1 MRTKTKKHIY
11 VMYPISAYHLEYIK
25 RAQIECSNWWN
36 LADCVLGLGDYNFDS
51 SNFQTFDTKYFID
64 NSLQSIQ
71 KEIIKLRK
79 TGNLYGERYYQKLYM
94 AVILEYPVKAI
105 IEDSSF
111 TGLWLVS
118 NEGEVI
124 YNDIR
129 DKNNPDFSN
138 QGIKTII
145 KVGDIVEFLEDRKIR
160 LGIVC
165 NISYY
170 EPVDN
175 TIQSSDCFYDLLVN
189 RSEQGY
195 RKLKMVTVAIPPQVE
210 VPKEMRDSFIR
221 YYNMYMANQS

>member
-1 MRTKTKKHIY
+1 
-11 VMYPISAYHLEYIK
+11 MYPISAYHLEYIK

-36 LADCVLGLGDYNFDS
+36 LADYVLGEDHFDN
-51 SNFQTFDTKYFID
+51 SNFQTFDTEYFID

-79 TGNLYGERYYQKLYM
+79 TGNLYGKSYYQKLYM

-105 IEDSSF
+105 IEDTSF

-129 DKNNPDFSN
+129 DNNNPDFPN

-145 KVGDIVEFLEDRKIR
+145 KVGDIVEFLEHRKIR

-165 NISYY
+165 NINYY
-170 EPVDN
+170 EPEDDTYQPSVC
-175 TIQSSDCFYDLLVN
+175 TYDLLVN
-189 RSEQGY
+189 RSEQSY
-195 RKLKMVTVAIPPQVE
+195 RKLKLVKVAIPPQVE
-210 VPKEMRDSFIR
+210 VPREMRDSFIR
-221 YYNMYMANQS
+221 YYNMYKANES

>member
-25 RAQIECSNWWN
+25 RAHIKCSNWCY
-36 LADCVLGLGDYNFDS
+36 LADCVLGKDIFDS
-51 SNFQTFDTKYFID
+51 SNFQTFDTEYFID
-64 NSLQSIQ
+64 NSLQSIL

-79 TGNLYGERYYQKLYM
+79 TGNLYGERYYKKLYM
-94 AVILEYPVKAI
+94 AVILEYPVKAMI
-105 IEDSSF
+105 RDSSF

-124 YNDIR
+124 YNDIQ

-138 QGIKTII
+138 QGMKTSI
-145 KVGDIVEFLEDRKIR
+145 KVGDIVEFMEDREIR

-170 EPVDN
+170 EPEDN
-175 TIQSSDCFYDLLVN
+175 TIQSSDCTYDLLVN

-195 RKLKMVTVAIPPQVE
+195 RKLKTVTVAIPPQVE
-210 VPKEMRDSFIR
+210 VPKEIKDSFVK
-221 YYNMYMANQS
+221 YFDMYMANQS